1 MILGHGKEKWK
12 AMKEKKKKEM
22 EEQAIE
28 EESLIDFDAEVK
40 RSNIICLMERSYLI
54 LCMDESCR
62 ND

>member
-1 MILGHGKEKWK
+1 
-12 AMKEKKKKEM
+12 MKEKKKKEM